1 METIQGVYSSG
12 SARWET
18 FPNIA
23 SIVFLIAVLLAP
35 SSSWAQALKKV
46 PLPFSPIGIN
56 CLPWFVAKEARI
68 YEKHGIDVDPV
79 FIGASSALIQ
89 SMLSGAADM
98 AGSGGP
104 SIISN
109 VLQGGNIIH
118 VTAMVPRFT
127 QSIMVKSEI
136 KRPEDMS
143 GKKIGVSRLG
153 TVTHFALQTALDGY
167 GVKGVTILQMGG
179 QPEAVAGLVRGSVDG
194 AVFSPPY
201 NFQLKKQG
209 YNELASPGDL
219 QKFTAFI
226 TNGIIA
232 RRSVV
237 EKDKDS
243 LIRLIKSTAESIK
256 LITVDREFTKKVIT
270 KWMPIKDAD
279 LLEQVYRF
287 ATENYAKEGIV
298 PEAALGAMVKQMVQ
312 SNVID
317 AKMAAN
323 TPLTSYYDNRYVEE
337 VKRSGFFDQLWK

>member
-1 METIQGVYSSG
+1 METIHDLYSSG
-12 SARWET
+12 ST
-18 FPNIA
+18 LCKTLL
-23 SIVFLIAVLLAP
+23 VVCLILLLFGP
-35 SSSWAQALKKV
+35 SSLGAQGMKKV
-46 PLPFSPIGIN
+46 ALPFSPIGIN

-68 YEKHGIDVDPV
+68 YEKNGIDIDPV
-79 FIGASSALIQ
+79 FIGASSALFQ

-109 VLQGGNIIH
+109 VLQGGDIIH

-127 QSIMVKSEI
+127 QSIMVKPEI
-136 KRPEDMS
+136 KKPEDMK

-167 GVKGVTILQMGG
+167 GVKNVTILQMGG

-194 AVFSPPY
+194 AVISPPY

-209 YNELASPGDL
+209 YNELVSPNDL
-219 QKFTAFI
+219 QKLTEFI
-226 TNGIIA
+226 TNGIVA

-243 LIRLIKSTAESIK
+243 LIRLIKSTAEAIK
-256 LITVDREFTKKVIT
+256 LITTDREFTKKVIT
-270 KWMPIKDAD
+270 KWMPLKDAD
-279 LLEQVYRF
+279 LLEQAYRF
-287 ATENYAKEGIV
+287 ATENYSREGTV
-298 PEAALGAMVKQMVQ
+298 PEGALRAMVKQMVQ
-312 SNVID
+312 SNLID

-323 TPLTSYYDNRYVEE
+323 TPLTAYYDNRYVEE

>member
-1 METIQGVYSSG
+1 METMHNLYSPS
-12 SARWET
+12 SIRCKAFW
-18 FPNIA
+18 NIA
-23 SIVFLIAVLLAP
+23 IVVCLTLILFDP
-35 SSSWAQALKKV
+35 SPLSAQTMKKV

-127 QSIMVKSEI
+127 QSIMVKPEI
-136 KRPEDMS
+136 RKPEDMS

-209 YNELASPGDL
+209 YNELVSPNEL

-226 TNGIIA
+226 TNGIVA

-243 LIRLIKSTAESIK
+243 LIRLIKSTSESIK

-270 KWMPIKDAD
+270 KWMPLKDPD

-287 ATENYAKEGIV
+287 ATENYAKEGAV
-298 PEAALGAMVKQMVQ
+298 PEAALSSMVKQMVQ
-312 SNVID
+312 SNIID
-317 AKMAAN
+317 AKLAAN
-323 TPLTSYYDNRYVEE
+323 TPLTAYYDNRYVEE